1 MATRKPRLYCAN
13 VGSPLSSRTSWGV
26 EAAASHG
33 SVASWFVGGSYA
45 TVLAD
50 RHALVVAGL
59 VGVRG
64 APHLRGNQMFGDVS
78 AFCALGLIAL
88 TLLGVGVL
96 PLLYLVVLGGRE
108 APVRRVE
115 RLLKALAVPVRAWR

>member
-1 MATRKPRLYCAN
+1 
-13 VGSPLSSRTSWGV
+13 
-26 EAAASHG
+26 
-33 SVASWFVGGSYA
+33 
-45 TVLAD
+45 
-50 RHALVVAGL
+50 
-59 VGVRG
+59 
-64 APHLRGNQMFGDVS
+64 MFGDVS

-115 RLLKALAVPVRAWR
+115 RLLKALAVPVRASNVRRRWNAFSESRFFAAPPGKS